1 MATRTHKV
9 RVLLDDRIDILGRNA
24 TEAFPAKDLFGT
36 VCTILALVRDKMIAN
51 GSAVQLTEYCFNV
64 CETALR
70 TTIQD
75 QNRDDL
81 NGSVRI
87 AFEDLGRI
95 IHEIEQTLRRG
106 TSMPRGEYDKTK
118 IERHKLEIQEILDTL
133 STQSQSLRGNNPD
146 NDAMVYETE
155 NAPALERLTRR
166 EFSPGEFP
174 SLMDEIF
181 ARRESEDEIRALS
194 KDDAQAFIDVV
205 DEELNKP
212 DFPQSYRKRCFRALY
227 KTCGRHSLLPETLRV
242 PTCYDRAGYP
252 LYWGRYADVWKGSC
266 RDRDV
271 AVKVIRTYSNDD
283 FHKVVRRFCKEVVI
297 WKTLQHPNVLP
308 LVGVTMDEARFAMVA
323 EWMENGNINEF
334 VKANPYTNRFE
345 LLEGVARGLIY
356 IHDHGVIHGDLK
368 SSNILV
374 DQTGCARLADF
385 GHLTIISD
393 IVNLLA
399 LTLDSS
405 GLGGIARW
413 MSPELI
419 DPQGFGFQTSRP
431 TKASDC
437 YALGMIIYDTISG
450 STPFPDDT
458 DFSVFIKVVK
468 GERPDRVEGF
478 SDSLWEMLEQ
488 CWMAQLNDRP
498 SVQAV
503 LRCLEVCSG
512 FSVPPSPEID
522 QGMKFDPA
530 LDKPPSD
537 LRAGLFQSSHVEPQM
552 GKLVPPVLRDQA
564 GEPLL
569 PLNVDTVAVINLGRI
584 CEREHF
590 HTEKYIF
597 PVGYEVIRRYSSVID
612 PNEEALY
619 HCSIFDGG
627 DGPKFQIVPGD
638 CSTGPVISGTA
649 TDACSVI
656 VKTANQIRN
665 MLHLDS
671 DFGPGFFGL
680 DQDTIRHLI
689 QGLPRADRLKN
700 YVRENFHEQG
710 AW

>member
-1 MATRTHKV
+1 MATRRNNV

-75 QNRDDL
+75 QNRDGL

-87 AFEDLGRI
+87 AFEDLRRI

-106 TSMPRGEYDKTK
+106 TSMPRGEYDKNK
-118 IERHKLEIQEILDTL
+118 IEKHKLEIQEILDTL
-133 STQSQSLRGNNPD
+133 STQRQPPHGNDPNS
-146 NDAMVYETE
+146 DAMIYESE
-155 NAPALERLTRR
+155 NAPALERLIRR
-166 EFSPGEFP
+166 EFASSEFS

-194 KDDAQAFIDVV
+194 KDHAQAFIDVV
-205 DEELNKP
+205 NEALSEP
-212 DFPQSYRKRCFRALY
+212 DLPQPSRKRCFRALY

-252 LYWGRYADVWKGSC
+252 LHWGRYADVWKGTC
-266 RDRDV
+266 HNQDV
-271 AVKVIRTYSNDD
+271 AVKVIRTYSNED

-308 LVGVTMDEARFAMVA
+308 LVGVTMSEARFAMISG
-323 EWMENGNINEF
+323 WMENGNIKEY
-334 VKANPYTNRFE
+334 VKVNPFANRFE

-437 YALGMIIYDTISG
+437 YALGMIVYETIG
-450 STPFPDDT
+450 GTTPFPDDT
-458 DFSVFIKVVK
+458 DFAIFIKVVK

-478 SDSLWEMLEQ
+478 SESLWEMLEQ

-498 SVQAV
+498 SVPAV
-503 LRCLEVCSG
+503 LRCLEVCSD

-522 QGMKFDPA
+522 QGTKFDPA
-530 LDKPPSD
+530 FDKPPAD
-537 LRAGLFQSSHVEPQM
+537 LRANLFQPSHVGPQTE
-552 GKLVPPVLRDQA
+552 KLVPAVLRDQA
-564 GEPLL
+564 GRPLL
-569 PLNVDTVAVINLGRI
+569 PLNVDTVAVINLGQV
-584 CEREHF
+584 CEREGF

-597 PVGYEVIRRYSSVID
+597 PVGYEVIRRYSSMID

-638 CSTGPVISGTA
+638 CSTGPLIAVTA
-649 TDACSVI
+649 TDACSAI

-665 MLHLDS
+665 MPHPNS
-671 DFGPGFFGL
+671 DFGPEFFGL

-689 QGLPRADRLKN
+689 QGLPRADRLKG
-700 YVRENFHEQG
+700 YVRQSFHEEG
-710 AW
+710 TW